1 VSLEPSISD
10 SELFGRIQQGDSAA
24 FAHFYD
30 RHAPLLFAIA
40 LKILGQQFDAEDVL
54 QDAAVLIWERAPRYD
69 PGAGQPLAWAVTLT
83 RNRAIDRLRSLRRRT
98 ELLADAAAEVSPVID
113 PTPAAPHAAIASE
126 TGQTVQTA
134 LATLSSEQ
142 QQAIELAF
150 FHGLTQ
156 QEIAQRLGVPLGTVK
171 ARIRR
176 GMMTLRDILEGH
188 L

>member
-1 VSLEPSISD
+1 MSLEPSISD
-10 SELFGRIQQGDSAA
+10 AELFGRIQQGDSAA
-24 FAHFYD
+24 FAQFYD

-40 LKILGQQFDAEDVL
+40 LKILGQQSDAEDVL
-54 QDAAVLIWERAPRYD
+54 QESAVLIWERAPRYD
-69 PGAGQPLAWAVTLT
+69 PGGGQPLAWAVTLT
-83 RNRAIDRLRSLRRRT
+83 RNRAIDRLRALRRRT
-98 ELLADAAAEVSPVID
+98 ELLAEASAEESPAAD
-113 PTPAAPHAAIASE
+113 PAPAAPRATIARE
-126 TGQTVQTA
+126 TGETVQTA

-176 GMMTLRDILEGH
+176 GMMTLRDLLEGH